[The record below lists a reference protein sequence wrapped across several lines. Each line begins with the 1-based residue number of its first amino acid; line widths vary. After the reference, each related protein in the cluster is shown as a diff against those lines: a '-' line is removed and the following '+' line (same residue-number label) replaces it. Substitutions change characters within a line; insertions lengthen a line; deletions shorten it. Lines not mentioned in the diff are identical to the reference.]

1 MAINRLS
8 ASGLTGSK
16 STRAN
21 TADLADFPVGIG
33 QYGFNNN
40 TTNSGTYGSIG
51 TNTTSY
57 TNSIT
62 KFGTH
67 AASFNGTSGY
77 MNVNIP
83 PSLHTH
89 TISFW
94 VYVRDVSGRNYIVD
108 FRPPDTP
115 PYGYWLYDNGGS
127 ATFGG
132 DSEYTF
138 SYTPPTNAWTHWA
151 LVTNGATGTMTWY
164 QNGIVVGS
172 ASRKCIIN
180 NAGYFI
186 LGTYHGVV
194 GGNQDQFF
202 SNFVVDNLYVSDKA
216 LTAAQVTALY
226 NYPTS
231 F

>member
-40 TTNSGTYGSIG
+40 TTNSGIYGSIG
-51 TNTTSY
+51 TNTTTY
-57 TNSIT
+57 TSSIT

-77 MNVNIP
+77 MNVNLP
-83 PSLHTH
+83 PSLQTH
-89 TISFW
+89 TVSFW
-94 VYVRDVSGRNYIVD
+94 VYVRDISVRSYVVD
-108 FRPPDTP
+108 FRPPDQA
-115 PYGYWLYDNGGS
+115 PYGYWLYDHTGT

-138 SYTPPTNAWTHWA
+138 AYTPPTNAWTHWA
-151 LVTNGATGTMTWY
+151 LVTDGATGTMTWY
-164 QNGIVVGS
+164 QNGINIAS
-172 ASRKCIIN
+172 ASRKCITN
-180 NAGYFI
+180 NAGYI
-186 LGTYHGVV
+186 VLGTYHGAA
-194 GGNQDQFF
+194 GGSQDQFF

-226 NYPTS
+226 NYDQS